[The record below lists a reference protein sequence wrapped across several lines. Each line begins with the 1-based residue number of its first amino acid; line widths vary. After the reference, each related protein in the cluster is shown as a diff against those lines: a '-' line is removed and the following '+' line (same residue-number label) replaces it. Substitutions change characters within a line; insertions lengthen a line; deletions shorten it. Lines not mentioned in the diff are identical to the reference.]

1 MIIISDTNILSS
13 FASADALNLLPK
25 LFPHKTIHI
34 PPAVIEELQ
43 AALDHSQT
51 HIERVFKAL
60 SAGEI
65 QRIEL
70 TPDERLLMT
79 TLPLK
84 LHDGEREGI
93 VICQTRNYP
102 FLTNDRRAVRYS
114 EKNGIRAITLDALLR
129 LLWVRGII
137 SQDEVKALIKT
148 MGTVEDLV
156 LNKTQHDFI
165 FGSRQRRRRRKS

>member
-43 AALDHSQT
+43 TALDHGQT
-51 HIERVFKAL
+51 HVERVFNAL

-70 TPDERLLMT
+70 TGDERVLMT
-79 TLPLK
+79 TLPSK

-93 VICQTRNYP
+93 VICQTRKSP
-102 FLTNDRRAVRYS
+102 FLSNDRRAVLMK
-114 EKNGIRAITLDALLR
+114 EKWNSGNHFRCSAPFTLGTR
-129 LLWVRGII
+129 NYI
-137 SQDEVKALIKT
+137 S
-148 MGTVEDLV
+148 
-156 LNKTQHDFI
+156 
-165 FGSRQRRRRRKS
+165 R